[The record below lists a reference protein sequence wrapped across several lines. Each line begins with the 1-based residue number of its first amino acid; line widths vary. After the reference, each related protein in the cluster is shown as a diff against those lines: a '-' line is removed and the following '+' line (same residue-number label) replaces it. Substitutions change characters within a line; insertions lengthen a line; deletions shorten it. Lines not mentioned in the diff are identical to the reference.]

1 MESLQP
7 IPVATEQATA
17 PTRHHLHGHRSAWD
31 LRAYAW
37 LGAGHLATP
46 SRLRLAQG
54 LAKWGSWPL
63 LMVLLASVGP
73 SLKGLVQALACLAW
87 AGTLQYLG
95 KRLAHRWGAPRPYH
109 LGLSPNHLDQ
119 GARGGMP
126 SSHALTMAS
135 VAGGML
141 ILTGPTPLWALALA
155 LSAATGWAR
164 VIAGAHFPSDVLA
177 GWCLGLAG
185 GCLGLSGAVALHFI

>member
-7 IPVATEQATA
+7 IPLATA
-17 PTRHHLHGHRSAWD
+17 PTRHPLRGHRSAWD
-31 LRAYAW
+31 LKTYAW

-46 SRLRLAQG
+46 GRLRLALG

-63 LMVLLASVGP
+63 LVVLLASVGP
-73 SLKGLVQALACLAW
+73 SLKGLAQALVCLAW

-95 KRLAHRWGAPRPYH
+95 KRVARHWGAPRPYH

-119 GARGGMP
+119 GARGGLP
-126 SSHALTMAS
+126 SSHALTMAC
-135 VAGGML
+135 VAGGL
-141 ILTGPTPLWALALA
+141 LALTGPTPLWALALA

-185 GCLGLSGAVALHFI
+185 GWLGLSGAVALHVI